1 VIADKTANPVFV
13 ASDLLSQAEHGTD
26 SQVVLVAI
34 DLSPSLLAEIEDQI
48 DVQAKA
54 LPRVAIAKEAI
65 KKSLIVQVATL
76 EEGVEFSNEYAP
88 EHLILHL
95 EDSAGC
101 VEKIDNAGSVFVGQ
115 FSPERQVIVSLHSQT
130 HTDRQLRRL
139 RFRYQPHPPN
149 KRFRA
154 SILWSQHPLIP
165 KTHYL
170 PRTYRRWIK
179 EARSYGR
186 YISREGRVGSSRQ
199 CC

>member
-1 VIADKTANPVFV
+1 VIADKSANPVFV

-65 KKSLIVQVATL
+65 KKSLIVQVSTL
-76 EEGVEFSNEYAP
+76 EEGVDFSNEYAP

-101 VEKIDNAGSVFVGQ
+101 VAKIDNAGSVFVGQ
-115 FSPERQVIVSLHSQT
+115 FSPERYVPLSFPQPYPSNN
-130 HTDRQLRRL
+130 QLRRL
-139 RFRYQPHPPN
+139 RFRNQSHPPN
-149 KRFRA
+149 KRLRP
-154 SILWSQHPLIP
+154 SILWSEHFVIP

-170 PRTYRRWIK
+170 PRTHCRWIK
-179 EARSYGR
+179 EARSHGR
-186 YISREGRVGSSRQ
+186 YISREGRVGSSCE